1 MRDSSIQETAML
13 HLTDSASD
21 AIRKSITGTEDAS
34 VHAIRIMVETGCCA
48 GLIYRM
54 ALARKAEVDDI
65 IVEEKG
71 IKIFVEAESAPLL
84 EGTKIDFV
92 TDLEESGFT
101 FDNPNAGSKCSCGK
115 SFH

>member
-1 MRDSSIQETAML
+1 ML

-21 AIRKSITGTEDAS
+21 AIRKSITGTDDAS
-34 VHAIRIMVETGCCA
+34 VQAIRIMVETGGCA

-71 IKIFVEAESAPLL
+71 VKIFVEAESAPLL

-92 TDLEESGFT
+92 TSLEESGFT